1 MSGNSP
7 TGMRTPLGRVRF
19 LGSSRGGTAA
29 TWTTHVTGI
38 ALIPL
43 SILFVV
49 MLLAVLHMDYN
60 GVRATLG
67 QPIPAILILAF
78 IIAGVIHMEIGMRS
92 IILDYVQGHWCAW
105 ALLAN
110 ICFAALLG
118 IACVY
123 ATLRLSFT

>member
-1 MSGNSP
+1 MSGNSS
-7 TGMRTPLGRVRF
+7 GGLRTPLGRVRF
-19 LGSSRGGTAA
+19 LGSSHSGTAA
-29 TWTTHVTGI
+29 TWIAHITAI

-43 SILFVV
+43 SIIFVV

-67 QPIPAILILAF
+67 QPIPAILLLAF
-78 IIAGVIHMEIGMRS
+78 ILAGVIHMEIGMRS
-92 IILDYVQGHWCAW
+92 IILDYVQGHACAW

-110 ICFAALLG
+110 TCFAVLLG
-118 IACVY
+118 LACVY